1 MSREYR
7 ADCLRDALLTH
18 HTCCYSLVLSKKGG
32 CEMKRRLGRPTAL
45 ATIGMMLLV
54 VGTHAQDSA
63 ARDLVQKVRDAAPK
77 MPLLAKMIL
86 TSDRGWERDLELS
99 HKHLSDGTEASY
111 MEVTAPMDLKDT
123 RFLVFDHPTGR
134 DEQFIYVPAA
144 KRAIQVGAQTRK
156 QEFLGSE
163 FAVGDLVQPDVDAFT
178 YKFAGEEDVG
188 GHQCKL
194 VEAVPKTPGDAL
206 YGKTVF
212 AIDPAALVVMRSQFF
227 DDKGRLLKVWT
238 VEKIEQRDGQWTPL
252 QQEMTN
258 VQEHHWSRISLTDVK
273 YNAQLPDEIFN
284 RSYLTR

>member
-1 MSREYR
+1 
-7 ADCLRDALLTH
+7 
-18 HTCCYSLVLSKKGG
+18 
-32 CEMKRRLGRPTAL
+32 MKLRLGRPTAL
-45 ATIGMMLLV
+45 ATIGMMMLA
-54 VGTHAQDSA
+54 VGAPAQNSA

-77 MPLLAKMIL
+77 VPLLAKMIL

-99 HKHLSDGTEASY
+99 HKHLSDGTDASY

-123 RFLVFDHPTGR
+123 RFLVFDHLVGR

-178 YKFAGEEDVG
+178 YKFVGEEDIG
-188 GHQCKL
+188 GRHCKL
-194 VEAVPKTPGDAL
+194 VEAVPKSPGDEL
-206 YGKTVF
+206 YGKAVF
-212 AIDPAALVVMRSQFF
+212 AIDPTALVVVRSQFF
-227 DDKGRLLKVWT
+227 DDKNQLLKVWT
-238 VEKIEQRDGQWTPL
+238 VEKLEQRDGRWTPL
-252 QQEMTN
+252 QQEMEN
-258 VQEHHWSRISLTDVK
+258 VQQHHWSRISLTDVK